1 MKYETILFDLD
12 GTLTDPGVGITNSVA
27 YALLKFGITVPERK
41 ALYRFIGPP
50 LIESFKEFYGF
61 SGDDARLALKYYR
74 EYFTS
79 SGMFEN
85 TVYPQV
91 PEMLEALKRAGK
103 RLIVA
108 TSKPE
113 PFSEEILKHF
123 GLYGFFEKVA
133 GSTLDETRT
142 EKADVIS
149 YALDCCG
156 IKPSGSAVMVGDRS
170 HDVLGAK
177 KNGLPCIGVLF
188 GYGSHEELTDAG
200 ACLIAEDVPSLQKE
214 LIL

>member
-12 GTLTDPGVGITNSVA
+12 GTLTDPGDGITNSVA
-27 YALLKFGITVPERK
+27 YALLKFGIDVTERK
-41 ALYRFIGPP
+41 SLNRFIGPP
-50 LIESFKEFYGF
+50 LIDSFSEFYGF
-61 SGDDARLALKYYR
+61 SIDDARLAVKYYR
-74 EYFTS
+74 EYFTAH
-79 SGMFEN
+79 GMFEN
-85 TVYPQV
+85 IVYPLV
-91 PEMLEALKRAGK
+91 PEMLEALKKAGK

-156 IKPSGSAVMVGDRS
+156 IKPDRRAVMVGDRK

-177 KNGLPCIGVLF
+177 KNGLSCIGVLF
-188 GYGSHEELTDAG
+188 GYGSREELTDAG
-200 ACLIAEDVPSLQKE
+200 ACFLAEDVLSLQKE
-214 LIL
+214 LSV